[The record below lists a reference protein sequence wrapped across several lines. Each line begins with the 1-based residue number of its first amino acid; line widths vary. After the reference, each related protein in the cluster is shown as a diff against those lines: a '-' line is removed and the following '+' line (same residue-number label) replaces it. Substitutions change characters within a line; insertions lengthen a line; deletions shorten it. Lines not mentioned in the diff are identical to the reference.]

1 MLRRGNSATSRALV
15 SALVVV
21 SSIAAVAAD
30 DLARTFPEPR
40 PANRAEAVQVL
51 CRGTAVGACVHQLMS
66 PAARS
71 LESPAM
77 YRSRQLLTVSETDAE
92 VWLGPHA
99 TRFRYS
105 VDARSA
111 DRIDVADAD
120 NNRVPDLL
128 DTVADA
134 LERARRLLG
143 VQLELKLPALAEV
156 QLAELGDRAGG
167 YVVPGDKGV
176 VLVLEGSPPGGAAAV
191 ARSAVRQY
199 AYATALELGVAQT
212 EWAEAF
218 AAWVESRVE
227 GFGADAAAV
236 ASERLRELGAGLLAR
251 RQEGA
256 AGNAIWFSFL
266 DQAYGLASVRV
277 TIEELAA
284 SSSPAAA
291 LDRALRRA
299 SALDLES
306 AFREFHVWAVLTGAR
321 ADGRHFDFASR
332 VEAPPF
338 AATANGVMALSLER
352 EPPLGPLGAAQIR
365 LVPQQASGGLRV
377 RFEGEFGARW
387 DADLIVLGRGGEMHR
402 VALPLGPEGR
412 GEVAVPLNQASEL
425 WLLVRQ
431 TASDDG
437 TPRHYTYS
445 THHERD
451 FPFSLSAI
459 RAERAENGRG
469 IVVGWDTAVE
479 QDLVGFNILRRR
491 TDVGEAPEQVVNPV
505 WVPALGVSGD
515 ETSYRFVDPTA
526 RPDAE
531 YTYRVQGITRTGLS
545 AYSDTVAVTPS
556 N

>member
-1 MLRRGNSATSRALV
+1 
-15 SALVVV
+15 
-21 SSIAAVAAD
+21 
-30 DLARTFPEPR
+30 
-40 PANRAEAVQVL
+40 
-51 CRGTAVGACVHQLMS
+51 
-66 PAARS
+66 
-71 LESPAM
+71 
-77 YRSRQLLTVSETDAE
+77 
-92 VWLGPHA
+92 
-99 TRFRYS
+99 
-105 VDARSA
+105 
-111 DRIDVADAD
+111 
-120 NNRVPDLL
+120 
-128 DTVADA
+128 
-134 LERARRLLG
+134 
-143 VQLELKLPALAEV
+143 
-156 QLAELGDRAGG
+156 
-167 YVVPGDKGV
+167 
-176 VLVLEGSPPGGAAAV
+176 
-191 ARSAVRQY
+191 
-199 AYATALELGVAQT
+199 
-212 EWAEAF
+212 
-218 AAWVESRVE
+218 
-227 GFGADAAAV
+227 
-236 ASERLRELGAGLLAR
+236 
-251 RQEGA
+251 
-256 AGNAIWFSFL
+256 
-266 DQAYGLASVRV
+266 
-277 TIEELAA
+277 
-284 SSSPAAA
+284 
-291 LDRALRRA
+291 
-299 SALDLES
+299 
-306 AFREFHVWAVLTGAR
+306 VWAVLTGAR

>member
-1 MLRRGNSATSRALV
+1 MLRRGNSATSRGLVSTALV
-15 SALVVV
+15 LVFSVA
-21 SSIAAVAAD
+21 SIAAD
-30 DLARTFPEPR
+30 DAARTFPEPSS
-40 PANRAEAVQVL
+40 RAEAVQVL
-51 CRGTAVGACVHQLMS
+51 CRGKAVGPCVHQLLS
-66 PAARS
+66 PAPRPV
-71 LESPAM
+71 ESPATH
-77 YRSRQLLTVSETDAE
+77 RSRELLAVGEPDAE
-92 VWLGPHA
+92 EWIGPHA

-105 VDARSA
+105 LDARSA
-111 DRIDVADAD
+111 DRIDGADG
-120 NNRVPDLL
+120 NRNRVPDVL
-128 DTVADA
+128 DSVADA

-143 VQLELKLPALAEV
+143 VQLELELPAIVEV
-156 QLAELGDRAGG
+156 QLAELGDRGGG
-167 YVVPGDKGV
+167 YVVPRDEGL
-176 VLVLEGSPPGGAAAV
+176 VLVLEASPPGGAPAL
-191 ARSAVRQY
+191 ARTAVRQY

-218 AAWVESRVE
+218 AAWVEARVE
-227 GFGADAAAV
+227 GFGTDAAALV
-236 ASERLRELGAGLLAR
+236 SERLRDLGSGLLAR
-251 RQEGA
+251 RQETA

-266 DQAYGLASVRV
+266 DQAYGLAAVRV
-277 TIEELAA
+277 TVEELAA
-284 SSSPAAA
+284 SASPAAA

-299 SALDLES
+299 SALDLEA
-306 AFREFHVWAVLTGAR
+306 AFREFHVWAMLTGAR
-321 ADGRHFDFASR
+321 SDGRHFDFASR

-338 AATANGVMALSLER
+338 AATANGALALSLER

-365 LVPQQASGGLRV
+365 LVPQQSAGGLRV
-377 RFEGEFGARW
+377 RFEGDFGARW
-387 DADLIVLGRGGEMHR
+387 DADLLVLGRGGDMHR
-402 VALPLGPEGR
+402 VAVPLGTEGR
-412 GEVAVPLNQASEL
+412 GEVAVPLHQASEL

-451 FPFSLSAI
+451 FPFSLSTI
-459 RAERAENGRG
+459 RAERAEDGRG
-469 IVVGWDTAVE
+469 VVVGWDTAFE

-491 TDVGEAPEQVVNPV
+491 TDGGEAPEQVVNPV

-515 ETSYRFVDPTA
+515 ETSYRFLDPTA